1 MQQREPSARARSPPI
16 SAFNF
21 DCSMPQCSA
30 ECSSATASSIAFL
43 LPRSKLRTGQGRGR
57 PCGGGA
63 ELNFREGALEA
74 LKVVQSCCQ
83 REKECSSDQWAAS
96 MNSRRFAHHSDE
108 STGGGGKWGERRRI

>member
-1 MQQREPSARARSPPI
+1 MLCRVLLC
-16 SAFNF
+16 
-21 DCSMPQCSA
+21 DCVLNRLSFTSEQA
-30 ECSSATASSIAFL
+30 EDGAGEGTAVW
-43 LPRSKLRTGQGRGR
+43 
-57 PCGGGA
+57 GGA

-108 STGGGGKWGERRRI
+108 STGGGGKWDFKIRIFIKIKKV